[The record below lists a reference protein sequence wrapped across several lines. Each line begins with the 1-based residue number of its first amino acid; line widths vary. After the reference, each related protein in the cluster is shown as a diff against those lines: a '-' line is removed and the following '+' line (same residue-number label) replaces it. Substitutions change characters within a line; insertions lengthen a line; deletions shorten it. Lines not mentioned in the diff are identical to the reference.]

1 MITRQASIAAALM
14 ALGAGSGSRPSHIMP
29 RVHINDNHHAAGTL
43 RNGVL
48 TVRVEV
54 RVGMW
59 YPDGD
64 SAPGA
69 AVPAFA
75 EVGGPLQIPGPV
87 IRVPAGTDVAVTIH
101 DHVAGAAL
109 TVYGLH
115 ARPFVGAGAG
125 GATPDTVVVPAGGTR
140 EVRFR
145 LAAPGTFYYW
155 GTTTGRSFAGRS
167 HEDAQLSGAIIVDP
181 PGRINP
187 PDRIL
192 IIGEWADT
200 QGTEGVRTRNR
211 LLLVVNGR
219 SWPHTERLSYTVG
232 DTVRLRVINASPDL
246 HPMHLH
252 GFYYEVDSRGDG
264 TSDTTY
270 APADRDR
277 VVTERLGFGRTMA
290 ITWVPDRAGNWLFH
304 CHVPQHFG
312 RRGSLGMMLPPPA
325 PAPGAL
331 PGATDNPTM
340 QGMNGLVVGIT
351 VRPRQNGEVPA
362 RNDSGPRRHLRL
374 LVRANQGSTAA
385 RPLYGFALQEGP
397 TEPPPDSGHH
407 SGPVIVLIR
416 GEPVSIMVVNRTP
429 EPTSVHWHGI
439 ELESY
444 YDGVAGF
451 SGTDAHPAPVIA
463 PGDSFEARFTPPHAG
478 TFIYHTHVDES
489 RQEPAGLSGPLLVL
503 EPGTRYDTTIDRAI
517 LISTPEDSA
526 VDARAILWNGSLT
539 PPPLALQAGV
549 PMRLRFINITVSRP
563 GMRLQLFNGGDLA
576 SWRVVAKDG
585 AARPESR
592 AGPTPGRQ
600 LISIGE
606 TVDVELTPATAGELR
621 VEARTAQNRLLG
633 TLPLRVR

>member
-1 MITRQASIAAALM
+1 MVLLAGLVLALM
-14 ALGAGSGSRPSHIMP
+14 ALGAGSGSRPSHTTP
-29 RVHINDNHHAAGTL
+29 KVQVNDNRHAVGTL

-48 TVRVEV
+48 TVRLEA
-54 RVGMW
+54 RVAMW

-87 IRVPAGTDVAVTIH
+87 IRIPAGTDVAVSIH
-101 DHVAGAAL
+101 NRVAGAAL
-109 TVYGLH
+109 TVHGLH
-115 ARPFVGAGAG
+115 ARPLVGEV
-125 GATPDTVVVPAGGTR
+125 ATPDTVVVPAGGTR

-145 LAAPGTFYYW
+145 LSVPGTFYYW
-155 GTTTGRSFAGRS
+155 GTTTGRSFAGRT
-167 HEDAQLSGAIIVDP
+167 HEDAQLSGALVVDP
-181 PGRINP
+181 AGRIAL

-200 QGTEGVRTRNR
+200 QGTEAVRTRNR

-232 DTVRLRVINASPDL
+232 DTVRLRVINASADL

-270 APADRDR
+270 GPADRDR

-312 RRGSLGMMLPPPA
+312 PRGSLGMMLPPPT
-325 PAPGAL
+325 PGTL
-331 PGATDNPTM
+331 PPVLKNHTM
-340 QGMNGLVVGIT
+340 QPMNGLVVGIT
-351 VRPRQNGEVPA
+351 VRPRTSEEAPA
-362 RNDSGPRRHLRL
+362 RNDGGPRRHLRL
-374 LVRANQGSTAA
+374 LVRANQGSTTA
-385 RPLYGFALQEGP
+385 RPLYGFALQEGS
-397 TEPPPDSGHH
+397 TEPPPDSGHR
-407 SGPVIVLIR
+407 SGPAIVLVR

-451 SGTDAHPAPVIA
+451 SGTDVHPAPLIA

-478 TFIYHTHVDES
+478 TFIYHTHVDEL

-503 EPGTRYDTTIDRAI
+503 EPGTGYDTTIDRAI
-517 LISTPEDSA
+517 LISSPEDSA
-526 VDARAILWNGSLT
+526 IDARAVLWNGSLT
-539 PPPLALQAGV
+539 PPALALQAGV
-549 PMRLRFINITVSRP
+549 PMRIRFINITVGRP
-563 GMRLQLFNGGDLA
+563 GIRLELLNGNDLA

-592 AGPTPGRQ
+592 AGPRPGRQ
-600 LISIGE
+600 PISIGE
-606 TVDVELTPATAGELR
+606 TVDVEVTPATAGELR
-621 VEARTAQNRLLG
+621 VEVRTGQSRLLG
-633 TLPLRVR
+633 TLPLRVSAARP